1 MKVDKQRNRDRE
13 GLAKRE
19 RTITREEARQKK
31 RERKIEGG
39 NERDKL
45 RLRQIKKEKE
55 NSIFKRWLRVGD
67 LYLLLPLNR

>member
-1 MKVDKQRNRDRE
+1 M
-13 GLAKRE
+13 AKRE

-31 RERKIEGG
+31 RERKSEGG

-45 RLRQIKKEKE
+45 RLRQIKKEQD